1 MNFLDGPRPR
11 LFAHR
16 GGALEGPENTLE
28 TFAAG
33 LAAGADRLELDVH
46 ATSDGKIVVLH
57 DADLDR
63 TTDGRGPVRER
74 TLSEVRALDAGA
86 RFVAEDG
93 SRPFAG
99 RGIRVPT
106 LAEVLEAFPDVALN
120 IEIKQES
127 PRIER
132 AVLDL
137 FDRFGARDRILLAAE
152 HGVIMERIRTEAPE
166 MHHGAS
172 ADDLVAFITRW
183 GEGNL
188 AEYPVRSVAFQVP
201 AVFMGEPFV
210 TAEFVEAVHGLG
222 VEVHVWTIDDEA
234 EMEAL
239 LGLGVDGIMTDRPTR
254 AAAVFSRLGLR

>member
-46 ATSDGKIVVLH
+46 ATSDGEIVVLH
-57 DADLDR
+57 DADLGR

-86 RFVAEDG
+86 RFGAEDG

-137 FDRFGARDRILLAAE
+137 FDRFGW
-152 HGVIMERIRTEAPE
+152 
-166 MHHGAS
+166 S
-172 ADDLVAFITRW
+172 
-183 GEGNL
+183 
-188 AEYPVRSVAFQVP
+188 
-201 AVFMGEPFV
+201 
-210 TAEFVEAVHGLG
+210 
-222 VEVHVWTIDDEA
+222 
-234 EMEAL
+234 
-239 LGLGVDGIMTDRPTR
+239 
-254 AAAVFSRLGLR
+254 